1 MWYKF
6 KEGWKNKPF
15 PYTVSLLKERKAGLS
30 RPIRARV
37 SRIFPVPRDDFLP
50 VLISRGTFVC
60 VAWRRPRDVIE
71 TDAVFS
77 LDEDVT
83 LTTDEIDFAFQT
95 WRHFPERIV
104 GFPARTHYWD
114 DTKVGIPSASMLPSI
129 STIIHSQFFLNPW
142 SRFAVR
148 G

>member
-1 MWYKF
+1 M
-6 KEGWKNKPF
+6 
-15 PYTVSLLKERKAGLS
+15 
-30 RPIRARV
+30 
-37 SRIFPVPRDDFLP
+37 
-50 VLISRGTFVC
+50 
-60 VAWRRPRDVIE
+60 IE

-129 STIIHSQFFLNPW
+129 STIIHSQFFLNP
-142 SRFAVR
+142 
-148 G
+148 